1 MCQLSSVRP
10 LAFWEAFQWRSTS
23 RSSDETI
30 IIASLLNL
38 STYQILKSP
47 AEEGRMQI
55 LLSLL
60 DDQKKIP
67 SGFIFLPGPRISDR
81 GFGWAPKSWMTRHGR
96 DYPDP
101 QFPKDRMTLYSSL
114 TPDGLIVQYPGIR
127 LRRPVEP
134 MLEERFWV
142 TVSRSLHE
150 WYSIE
155 YIRDS
160 DTADWTD
167 ICRQQHPDLGLIYSR
182 PNPGEISEIALLV
195 SIQGER
201 IIRDTN
207 AMAQDGNSGIAHHVI
222 SAKILCRA
230 WVRLETNNTTTG
242 ALRAEFRQDPNGALW
257 GETLG
262 REQRWCVD

>member
-101 QFPKDRMTLYSSL
+101 QFPKDRMT
-114 TPDGLIVQYPGIR
+114 
-127 LRRPVEP
+127 
-134 MLEERFWV
+134 
-142 TVSRSLHE
+142 
-150 WYSIE
+150 
-155 YIRDS
+155 
-160 DTADWTD
+160 
-167 ICRQQHPDLGLIYSR
+167 
-182 PNPGEISEIALLV
+182 
-195 SIQGER
+195 
-201 IIRDTN
+201 
-207 AMAQDGNSGIAHHVI
+207 
-222 SAKILCRA
+222 
-230 WVRLETNNTTTG
+230 
-242 ALRAEFRQDPNGALW
+242 
-257 GETLG
+257 
-262 REQRWCVD
+262 